1 MALID
6 EVSAGIAA
14 SMKAHDQTR
23 LSTLRMLK
31 TALVN
36 RAVERRHELDQADSL
51 QVVSSLVKQRRD
63 SIDQFLK
70 GGRKDLADKEAAEI
84 GILRAIF
91 PPGGS
96 ADIERVVEAAISETG
111 ASSVKDLRPGHEGR
125 HGYWPEPALTA
136 SWSTSCASET
146 GTAAPAVTLPA
157 GGLNSFEGWDCP
169 TA

>member
-36 RAVERRHELDQADSL
+36 RAVERGHRLEQADSRP
-51 QVVSSLVKQRRD
+51 VVSSLVKQRRD

-84 GILRAIF
+84 GVLEGYL
-91 PPGGS
+91 PPAAS
-96 ADIERVVEAAISETG
+96 PADIERAVEAAISETG
-111 ASSVKDLRPGHEGR
+111 ASSVKDLGR
-125 HGYWPEPALTA
+125 VMKVVMAKLAGTGADGKLV
-136 SWSTSCASET
+136 SEL
-146 GTAAPAVTLPA
+146 VR
-157 GGLNSFEGWDCP
+157 
-169 TA
+169 

>member
-36 RAVERRHELDQADSL
+36 RAVERGHELDQADSL
-51 QVVSSLVKQRRD
+51 QVVSSLVKQRLD

-84 GILRAIF
+84 AVLEGYL
-91 PPGGS
+91 PPAAGP
-96 ADIERVVEAAISETG
+96 ADIERAVEAAIFETG
-111 ASSVKDLRPGHEGR
+111 ASSVKDLGR
-125 HGYWPEPALTA
+125 VMKVVMAKLAGTGADGKLV
-136 SWSTSCASET
+136 SELVRRRL
-146 GTAAPAVTLPA
+146 GQPPQ
-157 GGLNSFEGWDCP
+157 P
-169 TA
+169 